1 MTAWDFLVSR
11 SDLSRTEVRP
21 AAEPDPSQLRDGEV
35 LLAVERF
42 CLTANNITYGVV
54 GDQLGYWRFFPAPE
68 GWGRIP
74 VWGFARVIASRAEGV
89 EDGLRLFGYWP
100 MSTHLV
106 ARLRPSGS
114 SFVDQAEHRAALAP
128 AYNRYEPASE
138 TSKDDHVALLRPLFV
153 TSFLLDDYLA
163 EAAAGATPLLSSAS
177 SRTAIGLAWS
187 LRRRGQ
193 QAVGLTSRRNK
204 AFVEG
209 LSLYE
214 KVVLYEDLDH
224 LAAHGSVAY
233 VDMAGDADLRGR
245 VHARLGEQLVL
256 SAVVGATHHE
266 ARAQPL
272 TRLPGPV
279 PSFFFAPDRL
289 RARRKNWGADVLE
302 SKVGHAL
309 SAFVD
314 DSSWLEIR
322 QHQGQKALGAVYQ
335 AVFSGEAKPADGH
348 IILPM
353 I

>member
-21 AAEPDPSQLRDGEV
+21 AAEPNPSQLRDDEV
-35 LLAVERF
+35 LLSVERF
-42 CLTANNITYGVV
+42 SLTANNITYGVV

-74 VWGFARVIASRAEGV
+74 VWGFGRVIASKAEGV

-163 EAAAGATPLLSSAS
+163 EAAAGAMPLLSSAS
-177 SRTAIGLAWS
+177 SRTAIGLAWA
-187 LRRRGQ
+187 LRGRGQ
-193 QAVGLTSRRNK
+193 PAVGLTSQRNK
-204 AFVEG
+204 AFVDRLG
-209 LSLYE
+209 LYE
-214 KVVLYEDLDH
+214 RVLSYEDLAS
-224 LAAHGSVAY
+224 LTAHRTVAY
-233 VDMAGDADLRGR
+233 VDMAGDAALRAR
-245 VHARLGEQLVL
+245 IHALLGERLVL
-256 SAVVGATHHE
+256 SAVVGATHHQ
-266 ARAQPL
+266 ARTQ
-272 TRLPGPV
+272 TRTPLPGPV

-289 RARRKNWGADVLE
+289 RARRHDWGADVLE
-302 SKVGHAL
+302 GKVGEAL
-309 SAFVD
+309 SAFIEE
-314 DSSWLEIR
+314 SNWLQVR
-322 QHQGQKALGAVYQ
+322 QHQGPHALAAVYQ
-335 AVFSGEAKPADGH
+335 SILSGEAEPADGH

-353 I
+353 S